1 MDELN
6 NGCVVRV
13 LPAWLKLSKGTGDIT
28 AIIVPPDGKFI
39 TAGAIVARSD
49 CWTLLKGGA
58 TTSSEGKGDLF
69 FEVTD

>member
-1 MDELN
+1 M
-6 NGCVVRV
+6 VVLV
-13 LPAWLKLSKGTGDIT
+13 LSAWLKLSKGTGDIT

-39 TAGAIVARSD
+39 TAGAIVAQSD

-58 TTSSEGKGDLF
+58 TAYSEGKGDLF